1 MKRMSSKHQRNSVG
15 RPAGRANLKGQ
26 SCTGGYTRARVLAV
40 QHLCCRALWCPPST
54 VIVFPPL
61 PLSLI
66 LCCLKVL
73 FWHFWVIIISNI
85 VSKGETDSPE
95 VERLVLSVRSGQ
107 RVRHLRSF
115 WGVEEAVGM
124 PSACTSRTAGCRCV
138 DLWPSFLLRISW
150 VGPPRFCLLG
160 MTSWAGGERQG
171 PAISSRVL
179 WAAWALCTLPS
190 CGGPSCALST
200 APDGALSPGS
210 EPLSCLSLCLQSQS
224 PDSVLLL
231 EMEIVLCFRFSEHVT
246 AIHFWAGRIE
256 ACRPSFLVHT
266 F

>member
-95 VERLVLSVRSGQ
+95 VERLVLSVLQVSVWGICVPSGVW
-107 RVRHLRSF
+107 RRP
-115 WGVEEAVGM
+115 W
-124 PSACTSRTAGCRCV
+124 GCRRRARPGRLAAGVWICGLLSFFV
-138 DLWPSFLLRISW
+138 SLGWDRLDSASWAWRPGQVGRGRAQPSPPGFSGRPEPCALCPR
-150 VGPPRFCLLG
+150 VGGPP
-160 MTSWAGGERQG
+160 
-171 PAISSRVL
+171 
-179 WAAWALCTLPS
+179 
-190 CGGPSCALST
+190 
-200 APDGALSPGS
+200 AP
-210 EPLSCLSLCLQSQS
+210 
-224 PDSVLLL
+224 
-231 EMEIVLCFRFSEHVT
+231 
-246 AIHFWAGRIE
+246 
-256 ACRPSFLVHT
+256 
-266 F
+266 